1 MRILDRYVVREFMG
15 PFILSISAFIIIM
28 LSGQLFMLVDFIV
41 QKNVPVLAVVR
52 MLLYSL
58 PGIVA
63 QALPVAVLFAVLI
76 SLGRL
81 ARDSE
86 LSTIRAAGVP
96 FTRIVLPLIL
106 LGAVIGVGG
115 FWLGETVVPWASH
128 KSETIVREIILK
140 DVLPSVEQDI
150 FFAAPGGR
158 QFYVGQAD
166 KALGTMERIMVY
178 ETEYGSF
185 PRIVSARR
193 GHVGEGRWTLH
204 DGVIHELDAA
214 GHVTMSMSFEKL
226 EIIMDSTMETFVSSQ
241 KTPREMTRKELKSHI
256 DLFEKSGI
264 RVEGLRVEYH
274 LKLAEPMAA
283 LVFAVIGAPLAAR
296 SPRRA
301 GGYFGVVAAAVLSF
315 SYFVVQAVARSV
327 GMKGMMQPVTAV
339 WIPNAAFLLPGL
351 VMLLK
356 VDRPYLLS
364 GRRVAGAGPGP
375 GPGPG
380 SGGGRALRSFLVICV
395 FTAAL
400 ITALSLLG
408 GVPATAATVP
418 VRVRA
423 QQMAFDGA
431 RNAWELSGQV
441 EITYKD
447 TVIHGDHARI
457 DVGAKRA
464 VIAGSV
470 SVVRGDEILRG
481 EIATYDMST
490 GDVEID
496 HAWAKLKDDQ
506 ITGFLFASGAELAKK
521 HDYLR
526 LSEGFVTTC
535 DLDKPHWRIEVREL
549 EVYADDRI
557 VLRSVSYYEGN
568 VKLLSLPRLTIPLKE
583 DERLELPKIGYGA
596 VEGWYVKGQYNYRL
610 SDVSSGSLF
619 ADYFELLGPA
629 AGVRQQLK
637 LGAAGVFTA
646 YLYELWNRAS
656 GNGDTTIELSHSVDL
671 PAGVRAMAG
680 YKYLDYLALGGAG
693 SPTVERTHTLNLDRH
708 VEGANTS
715 FAYTRRDVESAQN
728 SEALSLSFRHSS
740 TLPLSIK
747 LTSDVS
753 YRRQVKGE
761 DVTQN
766 VLNYRVQ
773 AARTLGAFS
782 LTGLAQAQVYVEEE
796 TTALP
801 DVKPP
806 PWKALTRLPELT
818 AVSNRV
824 RIGETPLSVTLK
836 AVLGRYTEDAIRDGV
851 RSEVTSGK
859 AEADVTLRM
868 DSQNV
873 NKWLS
878 IDGSV
883 RGVLDAYGANGMQS
897 ALGYSAAVQVKPV
910 AATTLRLSYDQ
921 MWVAGASPFRFD
933 AISPSSKVG
942 ARLTS
947 TLGPLRLSLATAYD
961 FKYQTYDTL
970 NLAAQAEIA
979 KGISVELSGAYDI
992 QQASPKS
999 LLGRVVVQPS
1009 PEFQLRAGGYYDF
1022 ARGQMTRVESS
1033 ADMRPLPDWR
1043 IQWVAV
1049 YDLVKGGLVKGDI
1062 GITRDLHCREIAVT
1076 YQYTTRRVWLQ
1087 FRLKAFPGVPL
1098 GFGLGEDGVILGQ

>member
-15 PFILSISAFIIIM
+15 PFILSISAFVIIV

-41 QKNVPVLAVVR
+41 QKNVPVLAVIR

-58 PGIVA
+58 PGIVV
-63 QALPVAVLFAVLI
+63 QVLPVAVLFAVLI

-106 LGAVIGVGG
+106 MGAATGAGG

-140 DVLPSVEQDI
+140 DFLPSVEQDI

-158 QFYVGQAD
+158 QFYVGQVNKD
-166 KALGTMERIMVY
+166 LGTMERIMVY

-185 PRIVSARR
+185 PRIVTARR
-193 GHVGEGRWTLH
+193 GSVGEGKWTLQ
-204 DGVIHELDAA
+204 DGAIHELDAI
-214 GHVTMSMSFEKL
+214 GHVVMSMAFEKL

-283 LVFAVIGAPLAAR
+283 LVFAVIGAPLVAR

-315 SYFVVQAVARSV
+315 AYFVVQAVARSV
-327 GMKGMMQPVTAV
+327 GMKGMIQPVTAV
-339 WIPNAAFLLPGL
+339 WIPNVAFLLPG
-351 VMLLK
+351 VMMLLG
-356 VDRPYLLS
+356 VDRPRMFS
-364 GRRVAGAGPGP
+364 RRWAA
-375 GPGPG
+375 GPG
-380 SGGGRALRSFLVICV
+380 SGSGRGRAPRLFLVVCV
-395 FTAAL
+395 FAATL
-400 ITALSLLG
+400 VLSLLLLG
-408 GVPATAATVP
+408 GIPASAATVP
-418 VRVRA
+418 VRASA
-423 QQMAFDGA
+423 QQMVFDGA
-431 RNAWELSGQV
+431 RNEWELWGEV

-447 TVIHGDHARI
+447 TVIRGDHANI
-457 DVGAKRA
+457 DARAKIA

-470 SVVRGDEILRG
+470 SVTRGDEILKG
-481 EIATYDMST
+481 EVATYDMST
-490 GDVEID
+490 GDVVVEN
-496 HAWAKLKDDQ
+496 AWAKLKDDR
-506 ITGFLFASGAELAKK
+506 ITGFLFASGAGLTKK
-521 HDYLR
+521 DDYLR
-526 LSEGFVTTC
+526 LSDASVTTC

-549 EVYADDRI
+549 EVYVDDRI

-568 VKLLSLPRLTIPLKE
+568 VKLVSLPRLTIPLKE

-610 SDVSSGSLF
+610 SEISSGSF
-619 ADYFELLGPA
+619 HADYYQLLGPA
-629 AGVRQQLK
+629 AGLRNQLK

-646 YLYELWNRAS
+646 YVYELWNKAS
-656 GNGDTTIELSHSVDL
+656 GNGDTTLELSHSVDL
-671 PAGVRAMAG
+671 PASIKAMAG
-680 YKYLDYLALGGAG
+680 YKYRDYLGLGGVS
-693 SPTVERTHTLNLDRH
+693 SPTIERTYTLNLDRR

-728 SEALSLSFRHSS
+728 TEALSLSFRHSS
-740 TLPLSIK
+740 TLPLEIK
-747 LTSDVS
+747 LTSDAS

-773 AARTLGAFS
+773 AARKLGAFS

-796 TTALP
+796 STALP

-806 PWKALTRLPELT
+806 PWKALKRLPEVT
-818 AVSNRV
+818 AISD
-824 RIGETPLSVTLK
+824 RIPIGSTPLSVTLK
-836 AVLGRYTEDAIRDGV
+836 GVLGRYTEDAIRGGI

-868 DSQNV
+868 DPQNV
-873 NKWLS
+873 RKWLS
-878 IDGSV
+878 VDGSV
-883 RGVLDAYGANGMQS
+883 RGVFDAYGANGAQV
-897 ALGYSAAVQVKPV
+897 ALGYSAGVQVKPTV
-910 AATTLRLSYDQ
+910 GTSLRLSYDQ
-921 MWVAGASPFRFD
+921 MSVSGASPFRFD
-933 AISPSSKVG
+933 AISPSSRIG

-947 TLGPLRLSLATAYD
+947 TFGPLKLTMATAYD
-961 FKYQTYDTL
+961 FKYQAYDTL
-970 NLAAQAEIA
+970 TLAAQAEVA
-979 KGISVELSGAYDI
+979 KGVSLELSGAFDI
-992 QQASPKS
+992 QQALPKS
-999 LLGRVVVQPS
+999 VLGRVVVQPS

-1043 IQWVAV
+1043 IQWVTV
-1049 YDLVKGGLVKGDI
+1049 YDLVKGGFVRGDV

-1076 YQYTTRRVWLQ
+1076 YQFTTRRVWLE
-1087 FRLKAFPGVPL
+1087 FRLKAFPGTPL
-1098 GFGLGEDGVILGQ
+1098 GFGLGEDGVIFGQ

>member
-15 PFILSISAFIIIM
+15 PFILSISAFIVIM

-58 PGIVA
+58 PGIVV
-63 QALPVAVLFAVLI
+63 QVLPVAVLFAVLI

-86 LSTIRAAGVP
+86 LSTIRAAGIP

-106 LGAVIGVGG
+106 MGAVIGVGG

-158 QFYVGQAD
+158 QFYVGQVNKD
-166 KALGTMERIMVY
+166 LGTMERIMVY

-193 GHVGEGRWTLH
+193 GRAGEGKWTLL

-214 GHVTMSMSFEKL
+214 GHVTMSMSFDRL
-226 EIIMDSTMETFVSSQ
+226 EIVMDSTMETFVSSQ

-327 GMKGMMQPVTAV
+327 GMKSMMQPVAAV

-356 VDRPYLLS
+356 VDRPYMFS
-364 GRRVAGAGPGP
+364 GRRVAGA
-375 GPGPG
+375 GPG
-380 SGGGRALRSFLVICV
+380 SGGGRALRSFLVVCV
-395 FTAAL
+395 ITAAL
-400 ITALSLLG
+400 VLALSLLG
-408 GVPATAATVP
+408 GVPASAATVP
-418 VRVRA
+418 VRVCA
-423 QQMAFDGA
+423 QQMVFDGA
-431 RNAWELSGQV
+431 RNAWDLSGQV

-447 TVIHGDHARI
+447 TVIHGDHAQI
-457 DVGAKRA
+457 DAGAKRA

-470 SVVRGDEILRG
+470 SVERGDETLKG

-490 GDVEID
+490 GDVVVEQ
-496 HAWAKLKDDQ
+496 AWAKLKDDQ
-506 ITGFLFASGAELAKK
+506 ITGFLFASGAELTKK
-521 HDYLR
+521 DDYLR

-568 VKLLSLPRLTIPLKE
+568 VRLLSLPRLTIPLKE
-583 DERLELPKIGYGA
+583 DERLELPKVGYGA

-610 SDVSSGSLF
+610 SDVLSGSVF

-629 AGVRQQLK
+629 AGIRHQLK
-637 LGAAGVFTA
+637 LGAAGILTA
-646 YLYELWNRAS
+646 YVYELWNKAS
-656 GNGDTTIELSHSVDL
+656 GSGDTTLEFTHSVDL
-671 PAGVRAMAG
+671 PASIRAKAS
-680 YKYLDYLALGGAG
+680 YKYSDYLGLGGAS
-693 SPTVERTHTLNLDRH
+693 SPTVDRTYTLNLDRH
-708 VEGANTS
+708 VEGTNTS
-715 FAYTRRDVESAQN
+715 FTYTRRDVKSAQN

-773 AARTLGAFS
+773 AARALGAFS

-801 DVKPP
+801 DATPP

-824 RIGETPLSVTLK
+824 RIGKTPLSVTLRG
-836 AVLGRYTEDAIRDGV
+836 VLGRYTEDAIRGGV

-868 DSQNV
+868 DPQNV

-878 IDGSV
+878 VDGSV

-897 ALGYSAAVQVKPV
+897 ALGYSAAVQIKPV

-947 TLGPLRLSLATAYD
+947 TMGPLRLSLATAYD
-961 FKYQTYDTL
+961 FKLQTYDTL
-970 NLAAQAEIA
+970 TLAAQAEIS
-979 KGISVELSGAYDI
+979 KGISVELSGGYDI
-992 QQASPKS
+992 RQASPKS

-1022 ARGQMTRVESS
+1022 TRGQMTRVESS

-1049 YDLVKGGLVKGDI
+1049 YDLVKGGLVRGDI

-1076 YQYTTRRVWLQ
+1076 YQYTTRRVWLE

-1098 GFGLGEDGVILGQ
+1098 GFGLGEDGVIFGQ

>member
-41 QKNVPVLAVVR
+41 QKNVSVLAVVR

-58 PGIVA
+58 PGIVV
-63 QALPVAVLFAVLI
+63 QVLPVAVLFAVMI

-106 LGAVIGVGG
+106 MGAAVSAGG

-158 QFYVGQAD
+158 QFYVGQVNKD
-166 KALGTMERIMVY
+166 LRTMERIMVY

-193 GHVGEGRWTLH
+193 GRVDEGKWTLQ
-204 DGVIHELDAA
+204 DGVIHELNAA
-214 GHVTMSMSFEKL
+214 GHVAMSMSFERL

-264 RVEGLRVEYH
+264 QVEGLRVEYH

-283 LVFAVIGAPLAAR
+283 LVFAVIGAPLVAR

-301 GGYFGVVAAAVLSF
+301 GGYFGVVAAALLSF
-315 SYFVVQAVARSV
+315 SYFVVQAVVRSV
-327 GMKGMMQPVTAV
+327 GMKGMIQPVTAV
-339 WIPNAAFLLPGL
+339 WIPNVAFLLPGL
-351 VMLLK
+351 AMLLR
-356 VDRPYLLS
+356 VDRPRMFS
-364 GRRVAGAGPGP
+364 RR
-375 GPGPG
+375 
-380 SGGGRALRSFLVICV
+380 RALRSFLVACV
-395 FTAAL
+395 FGATL
-400 ITALSLLG
+400 VLTLSLLG
-408 GVPATAATVP
+408 SVPTVAATVP
-418 VRVRA
+418 VRVSA
-423 QQMAFDGA
+423 QQMVFDGA
-431 RNAWELSGQV
+431 RDAWELSGEV

-447 TVIHGDHARI
+447 TVIHCDHAQI
-457 DVGAKRA
+457 DAGAKRA
-464 VIAGSV
+464 VITGSV
-470 SVVRGDEILRG
+470 SVARGDEIVKG

-490 GDVEID
+490 GDLVVEQ
-496 HAWAKLKDDQ
+496 AWARLKDDQ
-506 ITGFLFASGAELAKK
+506 ITGFLFASGKGLTKK
-521 HDYLR
+521 DDYLR

-596 VEGWYVKGQYNYRL
+596 VEGWYVKSKYNYRL
-610 SDVSSGSLF
+610 SDVSSGSLS

-629 AGVRQQLK
+629 AGVRHQLK
-637 LGAAGVFTA
+637 LGAAGILTA
-646 YLYELWNRAS
+646 YVYELWNKAS
-656 GNGDTTIELSHSVDL
+656 GNGDTTFELSHSVDL
-671 PAGVRAMAG
+671 PADVKAMAG
-680 YKYLDYLALGGAG
+680 YKYRDYSASGGAS
-693 SPTVERTHTLNLDRH
+693 SPTVERTYTLNLDRR

-740 TLPLSIK
+740 TLPLEIK

-753 YRRQVKGE
+753 YRRQVKDK

-773 AARTLGAFS
+773 AARTLGPFS

-796 TTALP
+796 STALP

-806 PWKALTRLPELT
+806 PWKALTRFPELT
-818 AVSNRV
+818 AVSS
-824 RIGETPLSVTLK
+824 RIPIGKTPLSVTLK
-836 AVLGRYTEDAIRDGV
+836 GVLGRYTEDAMRGGV

-859 AEADVTLRM
+859 AEVDITLRM

-873 NKWLS
+873 SKWLS
-878 IDGSV
+878 VDGSV
-883 RGVLDAYGANGMQS
+883 RGVLDAYGANGMQ
-897 ALGYSAAVQVKPV
+897 ATVGYSVAVQVKPTV
-910 AATTLRLSYDQ
+910 GTTLRLSYDQ
-921 MWVAGASPFRFD
+921 MSVTGASPFRFD

-947 TLGPLRLSLATAYD
+947 TLGPLRLSMATAYD
-961 FKYQTYDTL
+961 FKYQTYDALTL
-970 NLAAQAEIA
+970 SAQAEVS
-979 KGISVELSGAYDI
+979 KGISVELSGGYDI
-992 QQASPKS
+992 QRASPKS
-999 LLGRVVVQPS
+999 LLGRVVIQPS
-1009 PEFQLRAGGYYDF
+1009 PQFQLRAGGYYDF
-1022 ARGQMTRVESS
+1022 TRGRMTRVESS

-1049 YDLVKGGLVKGDI
+1049 YDLVKGGLVRGDI

-1076 YQYTTRRVWLQ
+1076 YQYTTRRVWLE
-1087 FRLKAFPGVPL
+1087 FRLKAFPGTPL
-1098 GFGLGEDGVILGQ
+1098 GFGLGEDGVIFGQ

>member
-1 MRILDRYVVREFMG
+1 MRILDRYVVHEFMG

-58 PGIVA
+58 PGIIV
-63 QALPVAVLFAVLI
+63 QVLPVAVLFAVLI

-96 FTRIVLPLIL
+96 FARIVLPLIL
-106 LGAVIGVGG
+106 MGAAVGVGG

-158 QFYVGQAD
+158 QFYVGQVN
-166 KALGTMERIMVY
+166 KELGTMERVMVY

-193 GHVGEGRWTLH
+193 GHVGEGRWTLR

-283 LVFAVIGAPLAAR
+283 LVFAVIGAPLVAR

-315 SYFVVQAVARSV
+315 AYFVVQAVARSV
-327 GMKGMMQPVTAV
+327 GMKGMIQPVMAV
-339 WIPNAAFLLPGL
+339 WIPNVAFLLPGL
-351 VMLLK
+351 AMLLG
-356 VDRPYLLS
+356 VDRPRILS
-364 GRRVAGAGPGP
+364 RR
-375 GPGPG
+375 
-380 SGGGRALRSFLVICV
+380 RAPRSFLVACV
-395 FTAAL
+395 FA
-400 ITALSLLG
+400 ITLVLTLSLFG
-408 GVPATAATVP
+408 SVSAVAATVP
-418 VRVRA
+418 IRVSAR
-423 QQMAFDGA
+423 QMVFDGA
-431 RNAWELSGQV
+431 RNAWELWGEV
-441 EITYKD
+441 EIAYKD
-447 TVIHGDHARI
+447 TVIQGDHAQI
-457 DVGAKRA
+457 DARAKRA

-470 SVVRGDEILRG
+470 SVARGDEMLKG
-481 EIATYDMST
+481 EVATYDMST
-490 GDVEID
+490 GDVVVEQ
-496 HAWAKLKDDQ
+496 AWARLKDDQ
-506 ITGFLFASGAELAKK
+506 IKGFLFASGDELTKK
-521 HDYLR
+521 DDYLR
-526 LSEGFVTTC
+526 LTEGFVTTC

-549 EVYADDRI
+549 EVYADDCI

-568 VKLLSLPRLTIPLKE
+568 VRLLSLPRLTIPLKE

-629 AGVRQQLK
+629 TGVRHQLK
-637 LGAAGVFTA
+637 LGAVGILTA
-646 YLYELWNRAS
+646 YIYELWNRAS
-656 GNGDTTIELSHSVDL
+656 GNGDTTFELSHSVDL
-671 PAGVRAMAG
+671 PADVKARAS
-680 YKYLDYLALGGAG
+680 YRYHDYLGLGVAS
-693 SPTVERTHTLNLDRH
+693 SPTVERTYTLNLDRR
-708 VEGANTS
+708 VEGASTS
-715 FAYTRRDVESAQN
+715 FAYTRRDVESTQS

-740 TLPLSIK
+740 TLPLDIK

-753 YRRQVKGE
+753 YRRQAKGE

-796 TTALP
+796 STALP

-818 AVSNRV
+818 AVSS
-824 RIGETPLSVTLK
+824 RIPIGKTPLSVTLK
-836 AVLGRYTEDAIRDGV
+836 GVLGRYTEDAIRGGV

-868 DSQNV
+868 DPQNV
-873 NKWLS
+873 GKWLS
-878 IDGSV
+878 MDGSV
-883 RGVLDAYGANGMQS
+883 RGVLDGYGANGMQA
-897 ALGYSAAVQVKPV
+897 ALGYSAAIQIKPV
-910 AATTLRLSYDQ
+910 AGTTLRLSYDR
-921 MWVAGASPFRFD
+921 MSVAGASPFRFD
-933 AISPSSKVG
+933 AINPSSKVG

-947 TLGPLRLSLATAYD
+947 TLGSLRLSLATGYD

-970 NLAAQAEIA
+970 TLSAQAEVS
-979 KGISVELSGAYDI
+979 KGISVELSGGYDI

-1009 PEFQLRAGGYYDF
+1009 PQFQLKAGGYYDF

-1076 YQYTTRRVWLQ
+1076 YQYTTRRVWLE
-1087 FRLKAFPGVPL
+1087 FRLKAFPGTPL
-1098 GFGLGEDGVILGQ
+1098 GFGLGEDGVIFGQ

>member
-1 MRILDRYVVREFMG
+1 MRILDRYVVHEFMG

-58 PGIVA
+58 PGIVV
-63 QALPVAVLFAVLI
+63 QVLPVAVLFAVLI

-86 LSTIRAAGVP
+86 LSTIRAAGIP

-106 LGAVIGVGG
+106 MGAAVSAGG

-158 QFYVGQAD
+158 QFYVGQVNKD
-166 KALGTMERIMVY
+166 LGTMERIMVY
-178 ETEYGSF
+178 ETEHGSF
-185 PRIVSARR
+185 PRIVSARS
-193 GHVGEGRWTLH
+193 GSVGEGKWTLQ

-214 GHVTMSMSFEKL
+214 GHVAMSMSFEKL
-226 EIIMDSTMETFVSSQ
+226 EIMMDSTMETFVSSQ

-256 DLFEKSGI
+256 DLFERSGI

-283 LVFAVIGAPLAAR
+283 LVFAVIGAPLVAR

-315 SYFVVQAVARSV
+315 AYFVVQAVTRSV
-327 GMKGMMQPVTAV
+327 GMKGMIQPVTAV

-356 VDRPYLLS
+356 VDRPYVFS
-364 GRRVAGAGPGP
+364 GRRAGGAGSGSSSGP
-375 GPGPG
+375 GQ
-380 SGGGRALRSFLVICV
+380 GRALRSFLVACALT
-395 FTAAL
+395 TAL
-400 ITALSLLG
+400 VLALSLLG
-408 GVPATAATVP
+408 GVPVTAATEP
-418 VRVRA
+418 VRVCA
-423 QQMAFDGA
+423 QQMVFDGA
-431 RNAWELSGQV
+431 RNAWELSGEV
-441 EITYKD
+441 EIIYKD
-447 TVIHGDHARI
+447 TVIHGDHAKI
-457 DVGAKRA
+457 DAGAKRA

-470 SVVRGDEILRG
+470 SVVRGDETLKG
-481 EIATYDMST
+481 EVATYNMST
-490 GDVEID
+490 GDVEIEQ
-496 HAWAKLKDDQ
+496 AWAKLKDDQ
-506 ITGFLFASGAELAKK
+506 ITGFLFASGAELTKK
-521 HDYLR
+521 DDYLR

-596 VEGWYVKGQYNYRL
+596 VEGWYVKSKYNYRL

-637 LGAAGVFTA
+637 LGAAGVLTA
-646 YLYELWNRAS
+646 YVYELWNRAS
-656 GNGDTTIELSHSVDL
+656 GNGDTTFELSHSVDL
-671 PAGVRAMAG
+671 PADVKAMAG
-680 YKYLDYLALGGAG
+680 YRYRDYSVLGGAS
-693 SPTVERTHTLNLDRH
+693 SPTVERTYTLNLDRR

-740 TLPLSIK
+740 TLPLAIK

-773 AARTLGAFS
+773 AARTLGGFS
-782 LTGLAQAQVYVEEE
+782 LTGLAQAQVYVEEAS
-796 TTALP
+796 TALP

-806 PWKALTRLPELT
+806 PWKALTRLPEFT
-818 AVSNRV
+818 AVSG
-824 RIGETPLSVTLK
+824 RIPIGKTPLSVTLK
-836 AVLGRYTEDAIRDGV
+836 GVLGRYTEDAIRGGI

-868 DSQNV
+868 DPQNV

-878 IDGSV
+878 VDGSV
-883 RGVLDAYGANGMQS
+883 RGVLDAYGANGTQAAM
-897 ALGYSAAVQVKPV
+897 GYSAGVQVKP
-910 AATTLRLSYDQ
+910 AAGTTLRVSYDQ
-921 MWVAGASPFRFD
+921 MSVAGASPFRFD
-933 AISPSSKVG
+933 VINPSSKVG

-970 NLAAQAEIA
+970 TLAAQAEVS
-979 KGISVELSGAYDI
+979 KGISVELSGGYDI
-992 QQASPKS
+992 QQALPKS

-1022 ARGQMTRVESS
+1022 ARGRMTRVESS

-1049 YDLVKGGLVKGDI
+1049 YDLVKGGLVRGDI

-1076 YQYTTRRVWLQ
+1076 YQYTTRRVWLE
-1087 FRLKAFPGVPL
+1087 FRFKAFPGTPL
-1098 GFGLGEDGVILGQ
+1098 GFGLGEDGVIFGQ